1 MNRSILIVICDF
13 LLVSLLAFST
23 VDLTKISKPSGT
35 PNLTLNKPE
44 GGTTNR
50 VTAQQDMGDVMRM
63 ALEQERKNRDELLGE
78 LTHTRE
84 LVTQREQL
92 VANAQNQLRAK
103 EEQAAQLQ
111 AERTNLLG
119 QVSQA
124 QASIENL
131 NQQLHSTT
139 VESVISKE
147 QRAAL
152 EAEARKQTQK
162 ESELQRALAE
172 LQRNN
177 QAMLAERG
185 ALAGQLQMSEE
196 SNRVAIARMSQLQDE
211 VQVQRQENA
220 KLTEGVTALATKS
233 SDLAKEI
240 RENTPQAPNE
250 IFDSLVTNRVLAS
263 FYGIK
268 SAGAF
273 GTGSPK
279 YKQAETVL
287 VTDGTNTFAVC
298 HIQDTPL
305 TLWNP
310 GAQWAELT
318 GSLARG
324 TGLFEMSFLSFDSVD
339 PRIVMIPVPASAVH
353 SFGGQVYHVAKDPF
367 KFEDAV
373 VVGTQADY
381 YGQVK
386 FQIDL
391 SAPEYLKMD
400 HNSLKGLFGK
410 FNPSSGDLVF
420 SKSGQLIGV
429 MANNNYCVMVRSFS
443 PSATFRLGPDLRDQP
458 TAQTLSSL
466 YAVVAELPYKLQ

>member
-23 VDLTKISKPSGT
+23 VDLSKIAKPGGM
-35 PNLTLNKPE
+35 PNLTLNKPQ
-44 GGTTNR
+44 GGTTNH

-78 LTHTRE
+78 LSRTRDA
-84 LVTQREQL
+84 VSQREQL
-92 VANAQNQLRAK
+92 VANVQGQLRAK
-103 EEQAAQLQ
+103 EQQTAQLQ
-111 AERTNLLG
+111 VERTNLLG
-119 QVSQA
+119 QVAEA
-124 QASIENL
+124 QTNIENL
-131 NQQLHSTT
+131 NLQLHTTT

-152 EAEARKQTQK
+152 EAEARKQTEK
-162 ESELQRALAE
+162 ERELQRALAE

-177 QAMLAERG
+177 QAILAQRG
-185 ALAGQLQMSEE
+185 ELASQLQMSEE
-196 SNRVAIARMSQLQDE
+196 SNRVAIAQMSQLQDE
-211 VQVQRQENA
+211 VQVQRQQNT
-220 KLTEGVTALATKS
+220 KLAEGVTALATKS

-240 RENTPQAPNE
+240 RENTPLAPNE
-250 IFDSLVTNRVLAS
+250 IFDQLETNRVLAS
-263 FYGIK
+263 FYGVK
-268 SAGAF
+268 SGLF
-273 GTGSPK
+273 GNESPK

-287 VTDGTNTFAVC
+287 VSDGTNTFAVC

-305 TLWNP
+305 TLWSP

-324 TGLFEMSFLSFDSVD
+324 TGLYQMNAMSFDAVD
-339 PRIVMIPVPASAVH
+339 PRIVMMLVPPSAVK
-353 SFGGQVYHVAKDPF
+353 SFGGQVYHIAPDPF

-373 VVGTQADY
+373 VVGTEADY
-381 YGQVK
+381 YGECK
-386 FQIDL
+386 FKIDL

-429 MANNNYCVMVRSFS
+429 MANNNYCVMIRKFA
-443 PSATFRLGPDLRDQP
+443 PSATFRLGPDGRNQQ
-458 TAQTLSSL
+458 TAQTLSAL
-466 YAVVAELPYKLQ
+466 YAVVSELPYKLQ